1 MSEHHQDTDVIHA
14 GEGAVSSAAPV
25 TTPIYATSTFTFP
38 SAAALEAFQRG
49 ASDRYIYSRYAN
61 PTVQAVEAK
70 IAAAEG
76 AEAALVVSSGMAATS
91 TAFFGL
97 VQQGDEVVC
106 SSAIYGGTLQVL
118 TTFLARFGVRTRFAS
133 IDELGRPEAL
143 VGPQTKV
150 LWCESPTNP
159 TLRCVDIAAIA
170 AACRAKG
177 VISIVDNTFAS
188 PMNQRPLALG
198 ADLVMHSATKYLNG
212 HSDVTA
218 GALVGS
224 TALINRVR
232 PARKLLGGVLE
243 PASAYALA
251 RGIKTLAVRMAR
263 HNSNAMR
270 VAQWLESHRHV
281 SRVFYP
287 GLVSHPDHAVAARQ
301 MRGFGGMVCFEVK
314 AGYTGAVAVFDRLKL
329 FQRAASLGGVES
341 LCSLPVLTSQY
352 GLSDT
357 QLADA
362 GVTRG
367 MVRLSVGLED
377 PDDLIEDL
385 SQALS

>member
-1 MSEHHQDTDVIHA
+1 MSDHRQDTDVIHA
-14 GEGAVSSAAPV
+14 GEGAVSSAAPI

-49 ASDRYIYSRYAN
+49 DSDRYIYSRYAN

-76 AEAALVVSSGMAATS
+76 GDAALVVSSGMAATS

-97 VQQGDEVVC
+97 VQPGDEVVC

-133 IDELGRPEAL
+133 IDELGHPEAL
-143 VGPQTKV
+143 IGPKTKV

-188 PMNQRPLALG
+188 PMNQQPLALG

-224 TALINRVR
+224 TALIDRVR

-263 HNSNAMR
+263 HNSNAMA
-270 VAQWLESHRHV
+270 VAQWLESHGHAPDARLWRHGV
-281 SRVFYP
+281 FRGEVRIQRRCVVLRSPGADSASRQP
-287 GLVSHPDHAVAARQ
+287 GRRGEPLLPAGADLAIRTVGRPARRCRRHPRHGPLV
-301 MRGFGGMVCFEVK
+301 
-314 AGYTGAVAVFDRLKL
+314 DR
-329 FQRAASLGGVES
+329 
-341 LCSLPVLTSQY
+341 P
-352 GLSDT
+352 
-357 QLADA
+357 
-362 GVTRG
+362 
-367 MVRLSVGLED
+367 
-377 PDDLIEDL
+377 
-385 SQALS
+385 

>member
-1 MSEHHQDTDVIHA
+1 MSEHQQDTDVIHA
-14 GEGAVSSAAPV
+14 GEGITCDATPV

-38 SAAALEAFQRG
+38 SAAALEAYQRG
-49 ASDRYIYSRYAN
+49 GSGHYIYSRYAN

-70 IAAAEG
+70 LAAAEAG
-76 AEAALVVSSGMAATS
+76 EAAMVLSSGMAATS
-91 TAFFGL
+91 TALFGL
-97 VQQGDEVVC
+97 TQSGDEVIC

-118 TTFLARFGVRTRFAS
+118 TTFLARFGVRTRFVSLQECA
-133 IDELGRPEAL
+133 DLGR
-143 VGPQTKV
+143 VIGPQTKV
-150 LWCESPTNP
+150 VWVESPTNP
-159 TLRCVDIAAIA
+159 TLRCVDIARAA
-170 AACRAKG
+170 AACRRAG
-177 VISIVDNTFAS
+177 VVLIVDSTFAS
-188 PMNQRPLALG
+188 PINQQPLTLG

-224 TALINRVR
+224 RAIIDRLL

-243 PASAYALA
+243 PASAYALG
-251 RGIKTLAVRMAR
+251 RGIKTLGVRMAR
-263 HNSNAMR
+263 HNGNAMAI
-270 VAQWLESHRHV
+270 AQYLESHPAV

-287 GLVSHPDHAVAARQ
+287 GLASHPDHTIATSQ

-314 AGYTGAVAVFDRLKL
+314 AGYAGAVSFFDRVQL

-341 LCSLPVLTSQY
+341 LCTLPVLTSQY
-352 GLSDT
+352 GLSDA

-367 MVRLSVGLED
+367 MVRLSVGLEAA
-377 PDDLIEDL
+377 EDL
-385 SQALS
+385 LADLTHALA